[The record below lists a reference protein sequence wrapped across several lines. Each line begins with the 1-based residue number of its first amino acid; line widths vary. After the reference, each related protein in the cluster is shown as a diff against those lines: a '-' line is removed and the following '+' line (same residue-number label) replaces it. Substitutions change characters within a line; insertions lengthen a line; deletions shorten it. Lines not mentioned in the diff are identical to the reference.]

1 MHQLHREQLQN
12 NNDDLN
18 TSGNSSIM
26 VCSKTGIDVMDGL
39 EMIPDYHSTEL
50 TQVCFIIVES
60 VSNCDFLVDVLSN
73 EIDKLNI
80 T

>member
-1 MHQLHREQLQN
+1 LHQLHREQLQN

-60 VSNCDFLVDVLSN
+60 VSN
-73 EIDKLNI
+73 
-80 T
+80 